1 MAGPNSKHTT
11 ISQIQMECSLFF
23 NFQYDNS
30 FFVPQLPHQTCF
42 FSSDFSDFGF
52 ILCGAGGRGRGLV
65 GGRLTNLPP
74 SPRSVCVFFFLTAL
88 PGTDAFCVLGLTVPL
103 TILRNSCSFQFGT
116 PCGIRA
122 SHWSP
127 QKKSTVDGQSLRLRR
142 EPTPRPLQ

>member
-1 MAGPNSKHTT
+1 MWSGPPNPVDLNKIGCT
-11 ISQIQMECSLFF
+11 MECSFFF

-42 FSSDFSDFGF
+42 FSFDFGF

-74 SPRSVCVFFFLTAL
+74 SPRSACVFLFLTAL
-88 PGTDAFCVLGLTVPL
+88 PGIDAFCGLGFTLPL

-122 SHWSP
+122 SHLAQ
-127 QKKSTVDGQSLRLRR
+127 QKKSTVDGESLRLR
-142 EPTPRPLQ
+142 